1 MAETVSWD
9 GLREL
14 AEFRAEKGCAISFY
28 LDLDPRTAPTAGD
41 RAARMSALL
50 TGGRGQGEKK
60 NPGLTHDQRRA
71 LKQDFSR
78 IREYFTNEFQRDGAH
93 GAAIFSAG
101 MDNVWRPRA
110 LIESVPDRVR
120 AGRAFPLAPLVPLV
134 GRGEGAIVAF
144 VSRERGELFRLRAG
158 RLDEVVDRTD
168 DVPGRHDQG
177 GWSQARFQRHIEKLV
192 AEHLKEVAEELDR
205 QVRGMRSPKGIVVS
219 SGGMG
224 GEFEEIVSNGTKHA
238 VVGWTSADAHHA
250 SAKELLELTS
260 PILDSARAKEEA
272 ALIDRWREEAGR
284 GGRAASGWAEV
295 LEAAS
300 DARVEVLLYE
310 EGADHEAGQCPA
322 CGRLPVSGGQCPL
335 DGTETDRRD
344 DGLDLT
350 VHQTV
355 AHGGTVWAVTADE
368 DLGPAGGIGALLR
381 YGAPR
386 AGPPRRPRSRMPGPA

>member
-28 LDLDPRTAPTAGD
+28 LDLDPRTTPTAGD
-41 RAARMSALL
+41 AATRISALL
-50 TGGRGQGEKK
+50 TDGERHAET
-60 NPGLTHDQRRA
+60 NNRGLTHDQRLA

-78 IREYFTNEFQRDGAH
+78 IRDYFTNEFDRDGAH

-120 AGRAFPLAPLVPLV
+120 VGREFHLAPLVPLV

-144 VSRERGELFRLRAG
+144 VARERGQLFRLRAG
-158 RLDEVVDRTD
+158 RLDEILDRTD

-205 QVRGMRSPKGIVVS
+205 RVRRMRSPKVIVVS
-219 SGGMG
+219 SEETRS
-224 GEFEEIVSNGTKHA
+224 EFEELVSSATKSA
-238 VVGWTSADAHHA
+238 LVGWTSADAHA
-250 SAKELLELTS
+250 SAQKLLELTS
-260 PILDSARAKEEA
+260 PILDAARAKEEA
-272 ALIDRWREEAGR
+272 ALIDRWREETGR
-284 GGRAASGWAEV
+284 GGRAASGWADV

-300 DARVEVLLYE
+300 DARVEVLLYQ
-310 EGADHEAGQCPA
+310 EGTEHEAWQCPA
-322 CGRLPVSGGQCPL
+322 CGRLSVTGGQCPL

-350 VHQTV
+350 EHQTV
-355 AHGGTVWAVTADE
+355 AHGGTVWAVTAHE
-368 DLGPAGGIGALLR
+368 DLGPVEGVGALLR
-381 YGAPR
+381 Y
-386 AGPPRRPRSRMPGPA
+386 

>member
-28 LDLDPRTAPTAGD
+28 LDLDPRITPTAGD
-41 RAARMSALL
+41 AATRISALL
-50 TGGRGQGEKK
+50 TDGERHAET
-60 NPGLTHDQRRA
+60 NNRGLTHDQRLA

-78 IREYFTNEFQRDGAH
+78 IRDYFTNEFERDGAH

-120 AGRAFPLAPLVPLV
+120 VGREFHLAPLVPLV

-144 VSRERGELFRLRAG
+144 LSRERGELFRLRAG

-177 GWSQARFQRHIEKLV
+177 GWSQSRFQRHIEKLV

-205 QVRGMRSPKGIVVS
+205 EVRRMRSPKVIVVS
-219 SGGMG
+219 SEEIRA
-224 GEFEEIVSNGTKHA
+224 EFEELVSNGTKHA

-272 ALIDRWREEAGR
+272 ALIDRWCEEAGR

-300 DARVEVLLYE
+300 DARVDVLLYE
-310 EGADHEAGQCPA
+310 EGTDHEAWQCAA
-322 CGRLPVSGGQCPL
+322 CGRLSATGGQCPL

-355 AHGGTVWAVTADE
+355 AHGGTVWAVTAHE

-381 YGAPR
+381 Y
-386 AGPPRRPRSRMPGPA
+386 

>member
-28 LDLDPRTAPTAGD
+28 LDLDPRTTPTAGD
-41 RAARMSALL
+41 AATRISALL
-50 TGGRGQGEKK
+50 TDGERHAET
-60 NPGLTHDQRRA
+60 NNRGLTHDQRLA

-78 IREYFTNEFQRDGAH
+78 IRDYFTNEFDRDGAH

-120 AGRAFPLAPLVPLV
+120 VGREFHLAPLVPLV

-144 VSRERGELFRLRAG
+144 VARERGQLFRLRAG
-158 RLDEVVDRTD
+158 RLDEILDRTD

-205 QVRGMRSPKGIVVS
+205 RVRRMRSPKVIVVS
-219 SGGMG
+219 SEETRS
-224 GEFEEIVSNGTKHA
+224 EFEELVSSATKSA
-238 VVGWTSADAHHA
+238 LVGWTSADAHA
-250 SAKELLELTS
+250 SAQKLLELTS
-260 PILDSARAKEEA
+260 PILDAARGKEEA

-284 GGRAASGWAEV
+284 GGRAASGWADV

-310 EGADHEAGQCPA
+310 EGTDHEAWQCPA
-322 CGRLPVSGGQCPL
+322 CGRLSVTGGQCPL

-350 VHQTV
+350 EHQTV
-355 AHGGTVWAVTADE
+355 AHGGTVWAVTARE
-368 DLGPAGGIGALLR
+368 DLGPAEGVGALLR
-381 YGAPR
+381 Y
-386 AGPPRRPRSRMPGPA
+386 